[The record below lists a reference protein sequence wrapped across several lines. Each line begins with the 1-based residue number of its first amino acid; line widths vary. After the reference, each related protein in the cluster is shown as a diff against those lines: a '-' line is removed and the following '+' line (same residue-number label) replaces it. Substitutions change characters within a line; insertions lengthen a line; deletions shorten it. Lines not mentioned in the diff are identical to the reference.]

1 MSMKKISAVLSIA
14 ILLAAAGCGSGSS
27 SSQSSAAPESSAT
40 TSGASQAVAASASDG
55 AKVFDANCS
64 SCHGANGEG
73 IAGTIPPLAGNPTV
87 TGDPTKPIHIVKYG
101 LTGKIAVNGHA
112 FNGQM
117 PAWGKTLSDAQVAAV
132 LTYARSSWGNKASA
146 ISADQVTAVKQ

>member
-1 MSMKKISAVLSIA
+1 MKKLSAILSVA
-14 ILLAAAGCGSGSS
+14 LLLAAAGCGGGSSSS
-27 SSQSSAAPESSAT
+27 SSQSSTAPESSAAA
-40 TSGASQAVAASASDG
+40 ASSPQAVAASASDG

-64 SCHGANGEG
+64 SCHGAKGEG
-73 IAGTIPPLAGNPTV
+73 IAGAIPPLADNPTV

-101 LTGKIAVNGHA
+101 LTGQISVNGHS

-117 PAWGKTLSDAQVAAV
+117 PNWGKTLSDAQIAAV

-146 ISADQVTAVKQ
+146 ISAAQVAAVKQ